1 MAEQQLPHRLTLENR
16 TGLTMTGVT
25 EVLRFEETAVMLR
38 TDFGRLMVHGQ
49 GLKLRQLSTEGGK
62 VAVDGKIQAL
72 VYEQPSQARGWLGRL
87 FG

>member
-1 MAEQQLPHRLTLENR
+1 MKA
-16 TGLTMTGVT
+16 
-25 EVLRFEETAVMLR
+25 VLQRVSAA
-38 TDFGRLMVHGQ
+38 
-49 GLKLRQLSTEGGK
+49 S